1 MVNPDVP
8 DPAAPHAATAS
19 LPATLPG
26 LSLEALTRI
35 LREAQDEPGR
45 SLSASALQRVGFA
58 AGEGL
63 FREFASGIPGKDPAA
78 LAGDRFWEVL
88 ARFFERRGWGRIS
101 QSRIHPG
108 MGLLTAWDWAE
119 SRSAEGGHGGE
130 GSHGCPISTGVL
142 ARVLGEVA
150 QGPVAVLQVA
160 CPSRGDDACQF
171 LFGHAD
177 AVRRSYD
184 LLREGEPLDHI
195 LEQV

>member
-1 MVNPDVP
+1 MVNPD
-8 DPAAPHAATAS
+8 APH
-19 LPATLPG
+19 PATVPHPASFPG
-26 LSLEALTRI
+26 LTLDDLSRI
-35 LREAQDEPGR
+35 LREGQDEPGR
-45 SLSASALQRVGFA
+45 VPSASALQRAGFA

-63 FREFASGIPGKDPAA
+63 FREFASGIPGKDPAS
-78 LAGDRFWEVL
+78 LGGERFWEVL

-119 SRSAEGGHGGE
+119 ARNAEWNAESGPGGGGAV
-130 GSHGCPISTGVL
+130 GCPISTGML

-171 LFGHAD
+171 LFGHED

-184 LLREGEPLDHI
+184 LLQEGVPLDQI